1 MLSNLAK
8 GFRLQKAWAI
18 THLTYGTYFMHMLPP
33 KWPTNRTGENRTGEP
48 RPLDW
53 TLSWALLLGG
63 AEMTR
68 ILSDNN
74 SQILTA
80 P

>member
-1 MLSNLAK
+1 MGARIFLISVATMEILMK
-8 GFRLQKAWAI
+8 GTFRFSI
-18 THLTYGTYFMHMLPP
+18 G
-33 KWPTNRTGENRTGEP
+33 
-48 RPLDW
+48 D
-53 TLSWALLLGG
+53 

-80 P
+80 PPSECSTRKPFFGYTSGFCTA

>member
-1 MLSNLAK
+1 MGIWGQCRVSQEHLEFALFWGAIS
-8 GFRLQKAWAI
+8 GFRSMCADCQTI
-18 THLTYGTYFMHMLPP
+18 HRNCF
-33 KWPTNRTGENRTGEP
+33 
-48 RPLDW
+48 RPI
-53 TLSWALLLGG
+53 LGG